1 MTGASHPKLQIKRVS
16 KKYGDAVALLPS
28 DLDVKQGEF
37 LTLLGP
43 SGSGKTTL
51 LMMIAGLT
59 LPSEGQI
66 LIDSLDVTSTPS
78 HKRNIGVVFQNYALF
93 PHMTVAENI
102 AFPLRM
108 RKWPAHEI
116 DAAVHDAMAVVRL
129 GSFGNRLPA
138 QLSGGQQQRVALAR
152 AIVFKPAL
160 VLMDEPLG
168 ALDKKLRDE
177 LKDEIRRL
185 HKQLGAT
192 IIYVTHDQ
200 EEAMVLSDRITL
212 MDQAK
217 IVQVDSPSALYNLPK
232 TVFAADFL
240 GESNILKATVLGDG
254 GQLEFRLQSEDVR
267 LPVSSP
273 ENLRIGSGHSLMI
286 RPERIRILPADSTS
300 KNKIAID
307 VSSVVNIGSI
317 FKVIGRLAGGTEIR
331 ISVPGQKICQ
341 IQEGERIF
349 VDLPADD
356 LVVLGA
362 Q

>member
-1 MTGASHPKLQIKRVS
+1 MTGMSHPKLQIRGLS
-16 KKYGDAVALLPS
+16 KKYGDVVALSPS
-28 DLDVKQGEF
+28 DLDVRQGEF

-59 LPSEGQI
+59 LPSKGQI

-78 HKRNIGVVFQNYALF
+78 HQRNIGVVFQNYALF
-93 PHMTVAENI
+93 PHMTVAENV

-108 RKWPAHEI
+108 RKWPGQKI
-116 DAAVHDAMAVVRL
+116 DAAVREAMSVVRL
-129 GSFGNRLPA
+129 EPFANRLPA

-152 AIVFKPAL
+152 AIVFQPAL

-177 LKDEIRRL
+177 LKEEIRRL

-217 IVQVDSPSALYNLPK
+217 IVQIDRPSALYNFPES
-232 TVFAADFL
+232 VFAADFL
-240 GESNILKATVLGDG
+240 GESNILKATVQARDAN
-254 GQLEFRLQSEDVR
+254 LEFRLQSEDIS
-267 LPVSSP
+267 LPLAPSEDFHV
-273 ENLRIGSGHSLMI
+273 GSGHSLMI
-286 RPERIRILPADSTS
+286 RPERIRILPSGDTS
-300 KNKIAID
+300 RGRMMLNV
-307 VSSVVNIGSI
+307 VSVLNIGSMY
-317 FKVIGRLAGGTEIR
+317 KVTGRLNGGTELRLSVLGKKECPVREGEI
-331 ISVPGQKICQ
+331 ISVELPP
-341 IQEGERIF
+341 E
-349 VDLPADD
+349 DLI
-356 LVVLGA
+356 VLNS